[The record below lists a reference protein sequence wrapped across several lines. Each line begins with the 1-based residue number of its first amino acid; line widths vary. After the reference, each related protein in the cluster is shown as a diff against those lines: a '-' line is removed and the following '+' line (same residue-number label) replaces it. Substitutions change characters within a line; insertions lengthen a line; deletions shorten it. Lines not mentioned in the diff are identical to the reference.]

1 MKVFGLLTKPL
12 VGWLL
17 PEGQGGESERSSDT
31 AGSPSSSKETGEE
44 EEEGAVLPLLMEKA
58 SSFSILLERPTHT
71 MHAYWRRF
79 DDTYMRPIFGGPI

>member
-1 MKVFGLLTKPL
+1 M
-12 VGWLL
+12 GWLL
-17 PEGQGGESERSSDT
+17 PEGQGGESERSSAT
-31 AGSPSSSKETGEE
+31 AGSPSSSKETGEEE